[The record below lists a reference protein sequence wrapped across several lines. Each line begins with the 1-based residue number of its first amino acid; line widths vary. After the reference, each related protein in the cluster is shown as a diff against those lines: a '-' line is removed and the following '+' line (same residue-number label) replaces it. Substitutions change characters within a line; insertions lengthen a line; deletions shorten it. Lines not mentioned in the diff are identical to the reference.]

1 MTRPAVRGK
10 LAPMQPTEIIGAPAF
25 GDTALVAA
33 LREGDER
40 AFTTLVE
47 RYQAPMLRLAAGHVP
62 SRAIAEEVVQ
72 ETWLAVLSGLDRF
85 EARSS
90 LKTWIFRILVNR
102 AISRGRRERRSVPMS
117 MFEDDDGGPTVDA
130 GRFLGDD
137 HPRWPGHWAASPA
150 SWEAIPDEKLLG
162 REARELVSAAI
173 ARLPSRQQQVMVLR
187 DVEGWEAG
195 EVCDALELSEANQR
209 VLLHRARAKV
219 RKELAAY
226 FGDEAE

>member
-1 MTRPAVRGK
+1 MQATEVIEEPAMRP
-10 LAPMQPTEIIGAPAF
+10 F
-25 GDTALVAA
+25 GDAALLAA
-33 LREGDER
+33 LRSGDER

-85 EARSS
+85 EGRAS

-117 MFEDDDGGPTVDA
+117 VFEDDEGRPTVDA

-137 HPRWPGHWAASPA
+137 HPRWPGHWAVSPA
-150 SWEAIPDEKLLG
+150 SWEAVPEDKLLG

-173 ARLPSRQQQVMVLR
+173 ARLPARQQQVMVLR
-187 DVEGWEAG
+187 DVEGWDAA

-226 FGDEAE
+226 FGDPAE